1 MHMCV
6 VCLVS
11 VLCVCIH
18 ACGYAH
24 VCTCLVCVCVVSVYI
39 VCVPCVYLCTC
50 VCAVCEWRG
59 GVEGLLMVQK
69 QTFGETESG
78 FLRDKIIL
86 IHLGGLIITSGSGFI
101 CRTNC
106 HLSD

>member
-1 MHMCV
+1 MGVGVSMC
-6 VCLVS
+6 
-11 VLCVCIH
+11 
-18 ACGYAH
+18 AH
-24 VCTCLVCVCVVSVYI
+24 VCV
-39 VCVPCVYLCTC
+39 C

-69 QTFGETESG
+69 KNFSETESG

-86 IHLGGLIITSGSGFI
+86 IHLGGLIIMSGSGFI